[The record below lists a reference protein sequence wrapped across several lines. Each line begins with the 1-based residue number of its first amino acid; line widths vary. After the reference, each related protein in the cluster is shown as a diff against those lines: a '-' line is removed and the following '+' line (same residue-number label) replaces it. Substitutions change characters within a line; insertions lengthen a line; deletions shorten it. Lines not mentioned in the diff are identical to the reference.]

1 MEITQKEASE
11 AKQKNKESDA
21 IGSLNAFIQK
31 AKSDKANSDFNKSFD
46 SILVFLFYEYT
57 EGFHCKPDTVDDM
70 INGLKYLMFRRRTE

>member
-31 AKSDKANSDFNKSFD
+31 AKSDAVNDNFNKCFD
-46 SILVFLFYEYT
+46 SILIFWFYEYI
-57 EGFHCKPDTVDDM
+57 EVFHCKPDTVEDM
-70 INGLKYLMFRRRTE
+70 VNGLKYLIFRRRTE